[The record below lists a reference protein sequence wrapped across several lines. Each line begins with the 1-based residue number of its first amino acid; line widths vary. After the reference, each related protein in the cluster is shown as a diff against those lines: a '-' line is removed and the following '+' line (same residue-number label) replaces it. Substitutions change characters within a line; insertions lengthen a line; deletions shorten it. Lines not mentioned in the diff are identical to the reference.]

1 MANLTLSDLLTPPT
15 SANPVWFRSRGRNF
29 ERVLNQFLLN
39 EKMDPHTSMRP
50 KGEEID
56 GSFVLDDRYFLL
68 EAKWHKDP
76 IPASDL
82 YAFKG
87 KVDGKLI
94 GTIGVFFSMSDY
106 STEAVDALLKGKEL
120 NIILFGH
127 NDLLSIE
134 NRKITMRE
142 ALKIKLRFAATYG
155 QPFYSIESYLS
166 NIVTST
172 NLEKDLNSKR
182 VWSIIVEGE
191 EDVGTIK
198 ELLSRF
204 EINND
209 FTIFPAGGQLSVPSL
224 SAHLLNTGNT
234 NVAAIVTPI
243 KNPKVQSKQIAEL
256 KSLEVEIIS
265 LPAPLEAWLDNYV
278 TTEYHNATFM
288 LSSREGKMARRY
300 ARNANVEQLL
310 SDNPSFN
317 SLIIKLKGNQI

>member
-1 MANLTLSDLLTPPT
+1 MADLTLSDLLTPPT
-15 SANPVWFRSRGRNF
+15 SADPKWFRSRGRSF

-39 EKMDPHTSMRP
+39 EEMEPHTSIRP

-56 GSFVLDDRYFLL
+56 GSFILDDRYFLL

-87 KVDGKLI
+87 KVDGKLV

-120 NIILFGH
+120 NIILFGL

-134 NRKITMRE
+134 NKKITMRE
-142 ALKIKLRFAATYG
+142 SLKIKLRSAATYG
-155 QPFYSIESYLS
+155 LPFYSIESYLS
-166 NIVTST
+166 NVITST
-172 NLEKDLNSKR
+172 KLGKDQHSKR
-182 VWSIIVEGE
+182 AWSIIVEGE

-198 ELLSRF
+198 ALLSRF
-204 EINND
+204 DINSG

-224 SAHLLNTGNT
+224 SAQLVSTGNT

-243 KNPKVQSKQIAEL
+243 KDPKVQSKQIAEL
-256 KSLEVEIIS
+256 ESLEVEIIN
-265 LPAPLEAWLDNYV
+265 LPATLEDWLDNYV
-278 TTEYHNATFM
+278 TTEYHNSVFFT
-288 LSSREGKMARRY
+288 SSSNGKMARRY
-300 ARNANVEQLL
+300 ARNANIDMLL
-310 SDNPSFN
+310 SNNPLFN
-317 SLIIKLKGNQI
+317 NLINKLKSIKL